1 MADVRPVLSRWRVCL
16 GLGAIV
22 ALAHGGAVRDGFLY
36 DDFHLIVENPAV
48 SSHAWATMWTSSEA
62 ASRDAEGYNVRPI
75 TLTSYAVDHVLG
87 GGSPFTYHLTQLV
100 LHALVVCLVYLVG
113 MALTA
118 QAVPS
123 IGAALLVGLHP
134 IQTEA
139 VHYLSARSSVL
150 SALGMLAAFWMY
162 LRARHTPSSRW
173 MLSALGLA
181 AFAGAVLSKETA
193 IVGVVWLAAYELVVA
208 KAPATEAASR
218 IAPYAAVGAALWV
231 WRSMIGDGGGHDAH
245 VSIAM
250 GAATGLV
257 VLGRHVTA
265 WFAPIGIGPV
275 TPQPW
280 VGWTDP
286 AVAGMVLVVVV
297 ALVIVVFGA
306 RRFPLISFGV
316 VCGVSALAP
325 VLVLPFLTNVALFQP
340 HRGYAASVGFA
351 LATAEAVRAL
361 GAAAARW
368 AAPLRPANRA
378 VAGWATAFLLVVGAV
393 WADTSQGRAWR
404 DEVGFWSEA
413 VQRHPRE
420 AAYHHSLGAA
430 SLRAGDLPQAL
441 DAFTTAARL
450 DQTLPRVHY
459 NLGLVYTEMGRTD
472 DALAEY
478 ERARERDPADFKS
491 LANLGFLYEK
501 KGETARALDAYR
513 SALRVSPGLGA
524 VRERVDRLERSGTI
538 SPSRA
543 SGLPAVAVP
552 R

>member
-1 MADVRPVLSRWRVCL
+1 MPDMRPVLSTWRVCL
-16 GLGAIV
+16 GLVAIV

-48 SSHAWATMWTSSEA
+48 SSHAWATMWTSSKA

-100 LHALVVCLVYLVG
+100 LHALVVFLVYLVG
-113 MALTA
+113 MALTGEA
-118 QAVPS
+118 IPS
-123 IGAALLVGLHP
+123 ISAALLVGLHP

-150 SALGMLAAFWMY
+150 SALGMLASFWMY
-162 LRARHTPSSRW
+162 LRARHAQSSRR
-173 MLSALGLA
+173 MLLALGLA

-193 IVGVVWLAAYELVVA
+193 IVGVAWLAAYELLVA
-208 KAPATEAASR
+208 KAPATETASR
-218 IAPYAAVGAALWV
+218 IVPYAAVGAAIWG
-231 WRSMIGDGGGHDAH
+231 WRWMIGDGGGYDAH
-245 VSIAM
+245 VPVAM

-265 WFAPIGIGPV
+265 WFVPLGIGPV

-280 VGWTDP
+280 IGWTDP
-286 AVAGMVLVVVV
+286 AVPGMLLVVVV
-297 ALVIVVFGA
+297 ALAAVGA
-306 RRFPLISFGV
+306 RTFPLTSFGV

-325 VLVLPFLTNVALFQP
+325 VLALPFLTDVALFQP

-351 LATAEAVRAL
+351 LATVEAVRVL
-361 GAAAARW
+361 GAAAVRW

-501 KGETARALDAYR
+501 KGETARALDAYQA
-513 SALRVSPGLGA
+513 ALRVSPDLGA
-524 VRERVDRLERSGTI
+524 VRERVDRLERSGI
-538 SPSRA
+538 VSPSQA
-543 SGLPAVAVP
+543 TGLPAVAVP

>member
-1 MADVRPVLSRWRVCL
+1 
-16 GLGAIV
+16 
-22 ALAHGGAVRDGFLY
+22 
-36 DDFHLIVENPAV
+36 
-48 SSHAWATMWTSSEA
+48 
-62 ASRDAEGYNVRPI
+62 
-75 TLTSYAVDHVLG
+75 
-87 GGSPFTYHLTQLV
+87 
-100 LHALVVCLVYLVG
+100 
-113 MALTA
+113 
-118 QAVPS
+118 
-123 IGAALLVGLHP
+123 
-134 IQTEA
+134 
-139 VHYLSARSSVL
+139 
-150 SALGMLAAFWMY
+150 
-162 LRARHTPSSRW
+162 
-173 MLSALGLA
+173 
-181 AFAGAVLSKETA
+181 
-193 IVGVVWLAAYELVVA
+193 
-208 KAPATEAASR
+208 
-218 IAPYAAVGAALWV
+218 
-231 WRSMIGDGGGHDAH
+231 MIGDGGGYDAH
-245 VSIAM
+245 VPVAM

-265 WFAPIGIGPV
+265 WFVPLGIGPV

-280 VGWTDP
+280 IGWTDP
-286 AVAGMVLVVVV
+286 AVPGMLLVVVV
-297 ALVIVVFGA
+297 ALAAVGA
-306 RRFPLISFGV
+306 RTFPLTSFGV

-325 VLVLPFLTNVALFQP
+325 VLALPFLTDVALFQP

-351 LATAEAVRAL
+351 LATVEAVRVL
-361 GAAAARW
+361 GAAAVRW

-501 KGETARALDAYR
+501 MGETARALEAYR
-513 SALRVSPGLGA
+513 AALRVSPGLGA
-524 VRERVDRLERSGTI
+524 LRERVNRLERSGTI
-538 SPSRA
+538 SPWNA
-543 SGLPAVAVP
+543 TGPPAVAVQQ
-552 R
+552 

>member
-1 MADVRPVLSRWRVCL
+1 MPDVAGRPFRWGVLF
-16 GLGAIV
+16 GLVAMV

-48 SSHAWATMWTSSEA
+48 SSHAWTTIWTSSEA
-62 ASRDAEGYNVRPI
+62 ASRDAEGHNVRPV

-118 QAVPS
+118 QSVPS
-123 IGAALLVGLHP
+123 IGVALLVGLHP

-162 LRARHTPSSRW
+162 LRARHTQPRRW
-173 MLSALGLA
+173 VRSALALA

-193 IVGVVWLAAYELVVA
+193 IVGVVWLAAYELVIA

-218 IAPYAAVGAALWV
+218 IAPYAAVGAAVWV
-231 WRSMIGDGGGHDAH
+231 WRWLIGDGGGHDAH
-245 VSIAM
+245 VSIAT

-265 WFAPIGIGPV
+265 WFVPIGIGPV

-280 VGWTDP
+280 VGWNDP

-297 ALVIVVFGA
+297 AVALAAVGA
-306 RRFPLISFGV
+306 RRLPLASFGV
-316 VCGVSALAP
+316 VCGMSALAP
-325 VLVLPFLTNVALFQP
+325 VLALPFLTDVALFQP
-340 HRGYAASVGFA
+340 HRGYAAAVGFA
-351 LATAEAVRAL
+351 LATVEAVRAL
-361 GAAAARW
+361 GAAAARR
-368 AAPLRPANRA
+368 AAPLRPANLA
-378 VAGWATAFLLVVGAV
+378 IAGWIVVLGLVLGAV
-393 WADTSQGRAWR
+393 WADASQGRAWR

-413 VQRHPRE
+413 VQGHPRE

-430 SLRAGDLPQAL
+430 SLRAGGLARAL
-441 DAFTTAARL
+441 EAFTTAAQL
-450 DQTLPRVHY
+450 DQALPRVHY
-459 NLGLVYTEMGRTD
+459 NLGLVYTAMGRAD

-478 ERARERDPADFKS
+478 ERARERDPEDFKS

-513 SALRVSPGLGA
+513 AALRVSPGLRA
-524 VRERVDRLERSGTI
+524 VRERVDRLERSGTV

-543 SGLPAVAVP
+543 
-552 R
+552 